1 MRSSYSIRI
10 FAPALLAALIG
21 TVAALPAR
29 AAPPLVEQSTEVR
42 YGDLDLDKPAGVAQ
56 LYARLR
62 VAAEQ
67 VCDARFRPG
76 TLVVAP
82 SWRTCVAGAL
92 EQAVAAVDQPALTAY
107 HAANTSQAD
116 ARSADRLAARN

>member
-10 FAPALLAALIG
+10 FAPALLAALVG

-29 AAPPLVEQSTEVR
+29 AAPPVVEQSIAVR
-42 YGDLDLDKPAGVAQ
+42 YDDLDLDKPAGVET

-62 VAAEQ
+62 AAAEK
-67 VCDARFRPG
+67 VCDARFLPG

-82 SWRTCVAGAL
+82 AWRTCMTGAL

-107 HAANTSQAD
+107 HAANTGQTD
-116 ARSADRLAARN
+116 ARSAEGLAARN